1 MFLYIHLSP
10 KLSNPMDGNPPGSS
24 VHGILQ
30 ARILDWVAIPFY
42 SRSSL
47 PRDQT
52 QVSSIAGGFF
62 TIWVTR
68 KAPLPPQRLIYP
80 TVQHY
85 ALIGNMDV
93 KSTVSKAKLFF
104 SLIFSSF
111 VFPVSV
117 NKTSSIFSNQT
128 TRENGLFFLFH
139 YSSYP
144 SFQKAG
150 SFLPLI

>member
-1 MFLYIHLSP
+1 MFLYIHLLP

-52 QVSSIAGGFF
+52 QVSSTAGGFF
-62 TIWVTR
+62 TIWVTS
-68 KAPLPPQRLIYP
+68 KAPLPPQRLLYP

-128 TRENGLFFLFH
+128 TREKGLFFLFH

-150 SFLPLI
+150 SLLPLI